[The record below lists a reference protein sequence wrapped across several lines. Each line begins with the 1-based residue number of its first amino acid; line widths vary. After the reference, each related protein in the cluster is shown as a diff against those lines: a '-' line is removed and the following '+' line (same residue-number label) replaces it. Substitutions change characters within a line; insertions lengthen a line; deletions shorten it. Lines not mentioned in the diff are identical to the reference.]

1 MTATLAPTLGE
12 HFNRLGAEQ
21 PDAPAVTCEGSTIT
35 YGELDRRSNRLARAY
50 QAAGVTV
57 DSLVTIGLPNSIEF
71 YEVLLAVWKCGATPQ
86 PVSYRLP
93 THEREAVISLAQPS
107 LVVGVNPTEVS
118 GRPVLPAGYEP
129 DASLSDEPLEPLA
142 AACWKAPTSG
152 GSTGLPKLI
161 LSTQPARLDSVEPFA
176 WLLGMQAARPT
187 LITGPLYH
195 NGPLL
200 MSTAAMTLG
209 AHIVLMPRFDA
220 ATALQH
226 IQDHRID
233 WMYAVP
239 TMMGRIW
246 RLEDRESYDV
256 SSLRVIMHLA
266 APCPPWLKQA
276 WIDWIGPDRVWELFG
291 ATEVQAVTILTGQEW
306 LDRPGTVGK
315 ASIGEFL
322 ILDENGEPV
331 PNGTVGE
338 VWMRRGEGVDSPY
351 RYIGAEA
358 KTRDSGWE
366 SVGDM
371 GYLDD
376 AGYLFLADRKG
387 DMILVGGAN
396 VYPAEIE
403 GALTEHPQIR
413 GAVVIGLKDEDLGQ
427 VPHAFIEL
435 DGELTDDE
443 LRAFLKS
450 RLVSYKVPRSF
461 ERVSEPLRDDAGKV
475 RRSELAAGKG

>member
-1 MTATLAPTLGE
+1 MSLAPTLGE
-12 HFNRLGAEQ
+12 HFGALAAQQ
-21 PDAPAVTCEGSTIT
+21 PETIAITCVDQTIT
-35 YGELDRRSNRLARAY
+35 YGELERRSTRLARAY
-50 QAAGVTV
+50 QAAGVTP

-71 YEVLLAVWKCGATPQ
+71 YEALVAVWKCGATPQ
-86 PVSYRLP
+86 PVSHRLP
-93 THEREAVISLAQPS
+93 VHEREAVIALAEPS
-107 LVVGVNPTEVS
+107 LVIGVDPTEVT

-129 DASLSDEPLEPLA
+129 DPSLDDGPLPPLA
-142 AACWKAPTSG
+142 ATSWKAPTSG
-152 GSTGLPKLI
+152 GSTGRPKLI
-161 LSTQPARLDSVEPFA
+161 VSSQAARLDAVEPFA
-176 WLLGMQAARPT
+176 RLLGMNDKMPT

-200 MSTAAMTLG
+200 MSTCALVLG
-209 AHIVLMPRFDA
+209 GHVVLMPRFDA
-220 ATALQH
+220 ATAMQH
-226 IQDHRID
+226 IQDFQID

-256 SSLRVIMHLA
+256 SSLRIVMHLA
-266 APCPPWLKQA
+266 APCPPWLKAA
-276 WIDWIGPDRVWELFG
+276 WIEWLGPEKVWELYA

-315 ASIGEFL
+315 TAIGEIK
-322 ILDENGEPV
+322 ILDADGGPV
-331 PNGTVGE
+331 ANGTVGE
-338 VWMRRGEGVDSPY
+338 VWMRRGEGVENPY

-358 KTRDSGWE
+358 RALDDGWE

-403 GALTEHPQIR
+403 SALTEHPQVR

-427 VPHAFIEL
+427 VPHAFIEIE
-435 DGELTDDE
+435 GELSDDD
-443 LRAFLKS
+443 LRGHLKT
-450 RLVSYKVPRSF
+450 RLVSYKIPRSF

-475 RRSELAAGKG
+475 RRSELVAQQD